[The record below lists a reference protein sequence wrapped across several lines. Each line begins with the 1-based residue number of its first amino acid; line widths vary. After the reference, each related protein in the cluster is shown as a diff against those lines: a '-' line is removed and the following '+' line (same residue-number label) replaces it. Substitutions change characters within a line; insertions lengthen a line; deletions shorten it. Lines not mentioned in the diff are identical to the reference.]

1 MSNSKNS
8 IKGSMKGWPLWRAMT
23 RWLMNNGFEI
33 CQLCGTRENL
43 SFDHIIP
50 ISQGGTTVRHNLAI
64 LCKPCNESKANTFME
79 LEPIQWPRPSL
90 EQIMIQDLTPGVHTV
105 YGRVLQQP
113 SVHGVFAGER
123 VWEFPTD
130 LDGIM
135 TRIRKRTNSDG
146 IVVRPEDTVILLHPE
161 LVGVK

>member
-33 CQLCGTRENL
+33 CQICGATENL

-50 ISQGGTTVRHNLAI
+50 VSQGGTTVRHNLAI
-64 LCKPCNESKANTFME
+64 LCKPCNELKANTFIP

-90 EQIMIQDLTPGVHTV
+90 RTIMIQDLTMDMHTV
-105 YGRVLQQP
+105 YGRVLRQP
-113 SVHGVFAGER
+113 SIHGVFAGET

-135 TRIRKRTNSDG
+135 TRIRKRSSPGG
-146 IVVRPEDTVILLHPE
+146 IVVRPQDSVILLHPV
-161 LVGVK
+161 LVGV

>member
-23 RWLMNNGFEI
+23 RWLMNNGFEV
-33 CQLCGTRENL
+33 CQMCKTNENL

-50 ISQGGTTVRHNLAI
+50 VSQGGLTVRENLAI
-64 LCKPCNESKANTFME
+64 LCKPCNELKANTFIA
-79 LEPIQWPRPSL
+79 LEPIEWPRPSL
-90 EQIMIQDLTPGVHTV
+90 QQILIQDLTVGLHTV
-105 YGRVLQQP
+105 YGRVLERP
-113 SVHGVFAGER
+113 TVHGIFAGER

-146 IVVRPEDTVILLHPE
+146 IVVRPQDSVILLHP
-161 LVGVK
+161 LLTGV

>member
-23 RWLMNNGFEI
+23 RWLMNNGFEVCQI
-33 CQLCGTRENL
+33 CHTADNL

-50 ISQGGTTVRHNLAI
+50 VSQGGLTVRENLAI
-64 LCKPCNESKANTFME
+64 LCKPCNELKADTFIP

-90 EQIMIQDLTPGVHTV
+90 EQVFIQDLTVGLHTV
-105 YGRVLQQP
+105 YGRVLTSP
-113 SVHGVFAGER
+113 TVHGVFAGEK
-123 VWEFPTD
+123 VWEFYTD

-135 TRIRKRTNSDG
+135 TRIRKRTNKDG
-146 IVVRPEDTVILLHPE
+146 TIVRPHDSVILLHP
-161 LVGVK
+161 LLTGV

>member
-50 ISQGGTTVRHNLAI
+50 ISQGGTTVRHNRAI

-113 SVHGVFAGER
+113 SVHGDFAGER
-123 VWEFPTD
+123 VWEFPTARG
-130 LDGIM
+130 GIM
-135 TRIRKRTNSDG
+135 TRIRKRTNSAG
-146 IVVRPEDTVILLHPE
+146 IV
-161 LVGVK
+161 